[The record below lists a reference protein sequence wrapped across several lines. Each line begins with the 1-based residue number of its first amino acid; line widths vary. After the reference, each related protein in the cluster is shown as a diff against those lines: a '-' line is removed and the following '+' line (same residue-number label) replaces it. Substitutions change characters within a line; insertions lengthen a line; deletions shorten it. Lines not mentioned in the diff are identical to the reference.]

1 MNAPVIVLV
10 GPHGAG
16 KTTLGRLLAARL
28 GVDFEHEIGAELR
41 RAALAADPTQH
52 ALCAQEDL
60 DDAVMRRELA
70 RDRGYVGAAARVVE
84 TWHPGN
90 VAYAA
95 GRSPEVARRYGAVL
109 GEHLRGWRSRVW
121 VQPLTVTTETAIA
134 RLSEPGP
141 DAASLV
147 AFFRQVGED
156 ARCIAAALDLRV
168 LPPLATDAASPEALA
183 ARVLARVGAGGAGR
197 GVRRPR
203 VGRTTVAAMGAR
215 VRLAS

>member
-1 MNAPVIVLV
+1 VNAPVIVLV

-41 RAALAADPTQH
+41 RAALARDPTQH
-52 ALCAQEDL
+52 ALCAQEDF

-70 RDRGYVGAAARVVE
+70 RDHAYVGAAARVVE

-95 GRSPEVARRYGAVL
+95 GRSPGVARRYGAVL

-121 VQPLTVTTETAIA
+121 VQPLTVTTETALA

-156 ARCIAAALDLRV
+156 ASVYHGGARSPGAATAGDGRGV
-168 LPPLATDAASPEALA
+168 
-183 ARVLARVGAGGAGR
+183 ARGARGAGAGAGGRGGR
-197 GVRRPR
+197 G
-203 VGRTTVAAMGAR
+203 AA
-215 VRLAS
+215 